1 MVREAPGWANGDRA
15 ARANLAMMRV
25 SQMTPILCRGTGLTV
40 ANIGITLRSAR
51 IQRGLTIEQVAQDT
65 RISARFLEALESESF
80 DELPAPV
87 YVRGFLRSYATYL
100 RLEPQSLL
108 EQLDPSLGGGVPRVE
123 PGREAGP
130 PSGRSDPFRPPAPAA
145 APPLPSRPRFVEQ
158 DDNGYDEYVAPVE
171 QSEHFSARRAE
182 SETPLDTGYDAPYR
196 RGRVGGVLVERGAV
210 YEGSGG
216 GAARLIAIVGGA
228 LILLVVFAGLTM
240 ALTGGGGDDD
250 DDAAQGGGDTTP
262 TTSGTGTIVV
272 GGTRTRTP
280 SASVTASATAS
291 ASSTATADGT
301 ATPGADA
308 TPTGTAATT
317 EPATPTV
324 VPDTP
329 APVPTPTPVPPTP
342 TPVPTPPPPSHG
354 SAFSECPDFG
364 NGQPNCG
371 SPMTVVCPPGEW
383 FVDYGS
389 DYPASTYGWPFV
401 VVTTNGQAINAGQGG
416 CT

>member
-1 MVREAPGWANGDRA
+1 MN
-15 ARANLAMMRV
+15 
-25 SQMTPILCRGTGLTV
+25 PILCRGTGLTV

-80 DELPAPV
+80 NELPAPV

-108 EQLDPSLGGGVPRVE
+108 EQLDPSLGGGGPPRGE
-123 PGREAGP
+123 PGREPTPA
-130 PSGRSDPFRPPAPAA
+130 SGRRPDPFRPASPVT
-145 APPLPSRPRFVEQ
+145 APPLPSRPRFTQQ
-158 DDNGYDEYVAPVE
+158 DDDDGYDEYVAPVE
-171 QSEHFSARRAE
+171 PSDHFSARRAE

-216 GAARLIAIVGGA
+216 GAARLVALGGGA

-240 ALTGGGGDDD
+240 ALTGGGDDD
-250 DDAAQGGGDTTP
+250 DTVQGGGNTTP
-262 TTSGTGTIVV
+262 ASSGTGTVVV

-291 ASSTATADGT
+291 ASSTANAAATT
-301 ATPGADA
+301 TPGADA
-308 TPTGTAATT
+308 TPTATAPGATATVTQTAA
-317 EPATPTV
+317 
-324 VPDTP
+324 PDTP
-329 APVPTPTPVPPTP
+329 TPAPTPTPVPPTP

-371 SPMTVVCPPGEW
+371 SPMTVVCPPSGGW

-401 VVTTNGQAINAGQGG
+401 VVNTNGQAITAGQGG